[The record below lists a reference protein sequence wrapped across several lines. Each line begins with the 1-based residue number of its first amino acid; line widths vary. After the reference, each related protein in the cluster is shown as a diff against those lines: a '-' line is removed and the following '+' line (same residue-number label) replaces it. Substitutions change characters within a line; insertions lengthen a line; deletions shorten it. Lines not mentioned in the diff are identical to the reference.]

1 MRELR
6 LINATCPD
14 CRGPL
19 SEVIEDGVREYR
31 CLVEH
36 RYSDAGLLQ
45 AHYETQERALWAAVL
60 VLEEAA
66 IIAREVAA
74 HMPAS
79 AATLHTEAA
88 DKEKQAAAVRLVVAQ
103 LKPFTSA

>member
-1 MRELR
+1 MRTVR

-36 RYSDAGLLQ
+36 RYSVEELLHAHSDA
-45 AHYETQERALWAAVL
+45 EERALWMAILA
-60 VLEEAA
+60 LEEAA
-66 IIAREVAA
+66 VIARDI
-74 HMPAS
+74 
-79 AATLHTEAA
+79 ATSHP
-88 DKEKQAAAVRLVVAQ
+88 AAAARLLEQADEKLRRPRQSAQ
-103 LKPFTSA
+103 YLPG